1 MKARRRCSVAEAD
14 RTNVACASIA
24 GAEAGISNI
33 NGANREDNAWG
44 VRPERWE

>member
-1 MKARRRCSVAEAD
+1 MKARSRCSVAKAD

-24 GAEAGISNI
+24 GAEAGISKI

-44 VRPERWE
+44 VRPER